1 MLSARLKIYA
11 KAETANS
18 LGEIELTRSLFKSVW
33 AQEMHIKMEEVEKN
47 QSIKPMDQYKFKLRY
62 NTWLSEDHEIDYD
75 GGTMSI
81 ESIEP
86 AGHQLK
92 QWLIVRAVRSS

>member
-1 MLSARLKIYA
+1 MLSARLQIYA
-11 KAETANS
+11 KAQTANS

-33 AQEMHIKMEEVEKN
+33 AQEMHIKMDEAEKN

-86 AGHQLK
+86 SGHQLK
-92 QWLIVRAVRSS
+92 QWLIVKAVRSS